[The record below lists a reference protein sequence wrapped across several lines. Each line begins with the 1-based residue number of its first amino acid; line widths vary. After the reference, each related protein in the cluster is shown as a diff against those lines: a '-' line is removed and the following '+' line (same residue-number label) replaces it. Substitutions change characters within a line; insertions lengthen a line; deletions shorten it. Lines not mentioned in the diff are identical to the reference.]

1 MFVLQLIQLLL
12 VVQLGL
18 VLALQMRSGATAEQ
32 QARPSSSEDSAYAP
46 PSRAQQLW
54 ALGTCAILA
63 DINGQ
68 RHDLLGGS
76 ERTPA
81 EIKRWRDCLA
91 KWWGVRSRAELLET
105 LRWLD
110 EDGHRRA
117 FNDLARALPQASAA
131 QLDAIQ
137 KRCSEDP
144 TFSNRV
150 DIVRKYQKE
159 LGTKSILAWDYG
171 RYVSL
176 CGWGYVVGFLT
187 ADEAWRKIM
196 PVASFLQDTFDSWD
210 DLGRSYVIGRE
221 FWSPGKSPESRR
233 SYANMLNNASSPWNR
248 LPWSMD
254 LKPGA
259 KELDKTYDYV
269 KHTYTNFVESSG
281 RIIPELVPTTQ
292 WTWKSAPSNDADAF
306 LVVTITGQTIPPA
319 NVKLPLKRCAT
330 QQGPAWHADKFVLL
344 DTAPWDSVCKGGRR
358 TVSFV
363 GVSIDGIDLNIN
375 QTWGPASLKLL
386 DSTMASVTG
395 PGSDGQRMAVPS
407 EFSSCATSGIRVP
420 YTGASKGRTGDIFY
434 SAKWLNK
441 SANAPLS
448 AEP

>member
-18 VLALQMRSGATAEQ
+18 VLALQMRSGATADQ
-32 QARPSSSEDSAYAP
+32 QAKPSRSEDSAYAQ
-46 PSRAQQLW
+46 PSREQQLW

-68 RHDLLGGS
+68 RHDLLGGC

-91 KWWGVRSRAELLET
+91 KWWGVRNRAELLET

-131 QLDAIQ
+131 QLAAIQ
-137 KRCSEDP
+137 KRCSADS

-150 DIVRKYQKE
+150 ELVRKYQKE

-176 CGWGYVVGFLT
+176 CGWGYVVGFLSE
-187 ADEAWRKIM
+187 DEAWRKIM

-210 DLGRSYVIGRE
+210 DLGRSYVIGRD

-233 SYANMLNNASSPWNR
+233 SYANMLNNASSPWNL

-259 KELDKTYDYV
+259 KEMDKTYDYV
-269 KHTYTNFVESSG
+269 KFICTNFVEVSG
-281 RIIPELVPTTQ
+281 GVIPELVPTTQ
-292 WTWKSAPSNDADAF
+292 WTWKPAPSNDADAF

-330 QQGPAWHADKFVLL
+330 RQGPAWYADKFVLL
-344 DTAPWDSVCKGGRR
+344 DTVPWDSVCKGGHR
-358 TVSFV
+358 TVSFG
-363 GVSIDGIDLNIN
+363 GVTTDGIGLNIN
-375 QTWGPASLKLL
+375 QTWGPASLKLMN
-386 DSTMASVTG
+386 STLASVTG
-395 PGSDGQRMAVPS
+395 PGNDGQKMAVPG

-420 YTGASKGRTGDIFY
+420 YTGTSKGRTGDICY
-434 SAKWLNK
+434 TAKWI
-441 SANAPLS
+441 SAPTNALLRAKP
-448 AEP
+448 